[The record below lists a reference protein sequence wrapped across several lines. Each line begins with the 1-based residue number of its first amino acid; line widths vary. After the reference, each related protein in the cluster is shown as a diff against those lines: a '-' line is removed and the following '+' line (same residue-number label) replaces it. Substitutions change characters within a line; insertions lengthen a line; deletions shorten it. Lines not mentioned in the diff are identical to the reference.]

1 MDTKLFARIGAGAFV
16 AVALT
21 MTALDLREEPRVP
34 QTETTPVWEP
44 DGDPLPAQLR
54 ACSAM
59 GELAVSSPDCR
70 AAWAEKRRRFLG
82 IEAESSPA
90 ERASPPEDSAVVP
103 APEAAP
109 LTPSIAEV
117 Q

>member
-21 MTALDLREEPRVP
+21 MSVLGLREEPTVP
-34 QTETTPVWEP
+34 PTEAVAVWEP

-59 GELAVSSPDCR
+59 GELALSSPDCR

-82 IEAESSPA
+82 VEDEASDPA
-90 ERASPPEDSAVVP
+90 INVSDAQPPVTEPV
-103 APEAAP
+103 AAKG
-109 LTPSIAEV
+109 

>member
-21 MTALDLREEPRVP
+21 MSLLQLREERPEPLPEVI
-34 QTETTPVWEP
+34 TVWEP

-54 ACSAM
+54 ACAAM
-59 GELAVSSPDCR
+59 GELALSSPDCR

-82 IEAESSPA
+82 VESEASEATSAPA
-90 ERASPPEDSAVVP
+90 VGAT
-103 APEAAP
+103 AAP
-109 LTPSIAEV
+109 PPSSELQPAKGL
-117 Q
+117 

>member
-16 AVALT
+16 AIALT
-21 MTALDLREEPRVP
+21 MSLLQLREGPEVTPIE
-34 QTETTPVWEP
+34 TETVWEP

-54 ACSAM
+54 VCAAM
-59 GELAVSSPDCR
+59 GELALSSPDCR

-82 IEAESSPA
+82 VDPEASEAASAPA
-90 ERASPPEDSAVVP
+90 VDATTAP
-103 APEAAP
+103 APSSEPQPAKG
-109 LTPSIAEV
+109 

>member
-1 MDTKLFARIGAGAFV
+1 VETKLFVRIGAGAFV

-21 MTALDLREEPRVP
+21 MSVLQLREERPAPLPEVV
-34 QTETTPVWEP
+34 TVWEP

-59 GELAVSSPDCR
+59 GELALSSPDCR

-82 IEAESSPA
+82 VDSEASDPA
-90 ERASPPEDSAVVP
+90 AD
-103 APEAAP
+103 AP
-109 LTPSIAEV
+109 LAPPPSTKTPATKA